1 VDGHLDRESDEGRAL
16 SLPETDRR
24 SSSPWRA
31 VALALALVVFA
42 LANALYSAWRQGWT
56 YDEPF
61 NLEWSERLV
70 TSRNAD
76 RDIAHYNSKT
86 PATVPNA
93 LARMAARR
101 VSPSE
106 PVGRLAARLPSVA
119 WLALLLATVFLLGRA
134 LFGPKAACI
143 ATVAAALDPNLVA
156 HASVAT
162 VDVAYAL
169 GTLWT
174 VAAAIAFGSRPSPG
188 RAALL
193 GLALGFAL
201 TVKFSAI
208 LLLPVLLLVPV
219 LWRPPRRGW
228 TRFLGGAL
236 VVAAVAAAT
245 VCASYLFVD
254 VAQPLGAGHWVSR
267 PLRRLA
273 HALPW
278 LRLPLPAAFL
288 TGYDVSL
295 AAERG
300 DWNVVVLSWLY
311 PHGVWFYF
319 AALWLIKTPLLVL
332 LAEGWGLVRAARA
345 RLGDGAPGARL
356 LLAALLVHLT
366 YFSFLFRTQVGYRF
380 VLMCVPIAY
389 LLAAAGLSTMASR
402 RRTAVAAAVVVALA
416 ILENGMYFGNPLS
429 FSNAAVWPK
438 RQAFR
443 LMADSNLDWGQHDE
457 AMERWHRR
465 SGAGTHL
472 NPLHLLPGR
481 DVFNVNEVA
490 GVDDFER
497 HRYLRENAD
506 PGGHIGHTHVWFDVS
521 PALWN
526 RFLDERRRMAPADT
540 TTGSCPANTPREELS
555 PGSPLHVFLP
565 GRPPASRSLVVC
577 VLAPRGADL
586 GLRARSGQALLGP
599 YREDAPCGGELV
611 TGGHEAWHRLLPG
624 VHALR
629 LTEVPGLDST
639 LPHPF
644 EGEWLAA
651 NGDAEVL
658 YIDAPA
664 RPR

>member
-1 VDGHLDRESDEGRAL
+1 VTL
-16 SLPETDRR
+16 
-24 SSSPWRA
+24 A
-31 VALALALVVFA
+31 VALFA

-61 NLEWSERLV
+61 NLEWSERLA

-93 LARMAARR
+93 LASMAARHW
-101 VSPSE
+101 SSSE

-119 WLALLLATVFLLGRA
+119 WLALLLATVFLLGRG
-134 LFGPKAACI
+134 LFGPEAACI
-143 ATVAAALDPNLVA
+143 ATVATALDPNLVA

-219 LWRPPRRGW
+219 LWRPPRREW
-228 TRFLGGAL
+228 KTFLAGAL
-236 VVAAVAAAT
+236 VVGAVGAAT
-245 VCASYLFVD
+245 VCVAYLFVD
-254 VAQPLGAGHWVSR
+254 VAAPLGAGHWVSR

-273 HALPW
+273 RALPW

-300 DWNVVVLSWLY
+300 DWNVVVLSRFY
-311 PHGVWFYF
+311 PRGVWFYF
-319 AALWLIKTPLLVL
+319 VVLWLLKTPLLVL
-332 LAEGWGLVRAARA
+332 LAEGCGLVRAARA
-345 RLGDGAPGARL
+345 RLGDGALGARL
-356 LLAALLVHLT
+356 LLATLLVHLG

-389 LLAAAGLSTMASR
+389 LLAAAGLSTVASR
-402 RRTAVAAAVVVALA
+402 RRTAIAAVIVVAVA
-416 ILENGMYFGNPLS
+416 ILENGLYLGNPLS
-429 FSNAAVWPK
+429 FTNAAVWPK

-457 AMERWHRR
+457 AMERWH
-465 SGAGTHL
+465 AGEGKGDHL

-497 HRYLRENAD
+497 HRFLRENAD

-526 RFLDERRRMAPADT
+526 RFMDERRRMAPADT
-540 TTGSCPANTPREELS
+540 TAGACSADAPREDLS
-555 PGSPLHVFLP
+555 PRSPLHLFLP
-565 GRPPASRSLVVC
+565 GRSAASRSFVAC
-577 VLAPRGADL
+577 VSAPRGADL
-586 GLRARSGQALLGP
+586 GLRARSGQVLLGP

-624 VHALR
+624 THALCV
-629 LTEVPGLDST
+629 TEVPGLDAA

-644 EGEWLAA
+644 DGEWLVA
-651 NGDAEVL
+651 NGDAGVL
-658 YIDAPA
+658 RIDAPA
-664 RPR
+664 RAR